1 MANLSQIKRE
11 RMISFLEKLK
21 ESHNDDESLIA
32 LNQIERELT
41 TKKYGL
47 VWEEHEE
54 TVDIMMRSNI
64 PVFSEVNSLELDCGE
79 SGSQY
84 NFLLEGDNLHS
95 LKLLEKTHKGT
106 VDVIYIDPPYN
117 TGNKDDFIYDDKMVD
132 KTDTFKHSK
141 WISFM
146 KERLLIAKRILSDD
160 GVVFIS
166 IDDNEFFQLKL
177 LCDEIFGDNNFVAVF
192 PRLATKSGKTPV
204 AYMIS
209 HDYVL
214 CYTNGREDVFVGEA
228 FEDDSYK
235 YSDEFVEERGRYN
248 LKQPLDCNSIS
259 YSASLDYPIEHDGI
273 TYYPGSDI
281 EAYKKR
287 KAGDHLQK
295 DYAWRWSKDLYEFG
309 LKKGWIVFQNGRIY
323 TKGYL
328 NAIIEK
334 NKDTGEYYISYRE
347 KTRKISTIDFI
358 KNAYSNDIAKKQLSA
373 CKIDDRFEYPK
384 PIELIKKLISTYYKK
399 DAVVVDFFA
408 GSGTTAQAVLELN
421 QSDGGHRKFILC
433 TNNENG
439 ICENITYNRIKTVIT
454 GKVADGSLYSREI
467 MTLIF
472 EKELKASDL
481 KNNSILETIDELKR
495 ENSDQYDSFSIEFE
509 DGYIQLFGRKK
520 ESYTGI
526 PANLMYYKT
535 DYVSKSSDE
544 LTDELLAHIVEM
556 IQLEYGVKVD
566 NKRYVLI
573 LDDDAMD
580 DFERDFHKYDNLQA
594 VFISQNVLLTTN
606 QEKIIKDINAFTVP
620 DYYFDLE
627 LREAGETW

>member
-1 MANLSQIKRE
+1 MAFDFGNANDQQKEAIQTTEGPLLIIAGPGTGKTYTLVQRIVYLIKEKNLKPEEI
-11 RMISFLEKLK
+11 MVATFTEKAAK
-21 ESHNDDESLIA
+21 ELVTRITN
-32 LNQIERELT
+32 ELD
-41 TKKYGL
+41 KL
-47 VWEEHEE
+47 
-54 TVDIMMRSNI
+54 NI
-64 PVFSEVNSLELDCGE
+64 PLNLNDMYVGTFHSICLRIIKEHLEYTRVKKNYRMLDQFDQKYMIFQHINSFRSLPHYDDLFAHNVGSWKQADKIASYV
-79 SGSQY
+79 SG
-84 NFLLEGDNLHS
+84 LLEEL
-95 LKLLEKTHKGT
+95 
-106 VDVIYIDPPYN
+106 VD
-117 TGNKDDFIYDDKMVD
+117 TSKMAKDDDPEIVA
-132 KTDTFKHSK
+132 
-141 WISFM
+141 
-146 KERLLIAKRILSDD
+146 IANIM
-160 GVVFIS
+160 
-166 IDDNEFFQLKL
+166 
-177 LCDEIFGDNNFVAVF
+177 DE
-192 PRLATKSGKTPV
+192 
-204 AYMIS
+204 
-209 HDYVL
+209 
-214 CYTNGREDVFVGEA
+214 
-228 FEDDSYK
+228 
-235 YSDEFVEERGRYN
+235 YN
-248 LKQPLDCNSIS
+248 R
-259 YSASLDYPIEHDGI
+259 

>member
-141 WISFM
+141 WLSFM

-287 KAGDHLQK
+287 KAGDHLQ
-295 DYAWRWSKDLYEFG
+295 
-309 LKKGWIVFQNGRIY
+309 
-323 TKGYL
+323 
-328 NAIIEK
+328 
-334 NKDTGEYYISYRE
+334 
-347 KTRKISTIDFI
+347 
-358 KNAYSNDIAKKQLSA
+358 
-373 CKIDDRFEYPK
+373 
-384 PIELIKKLISTYYKK
+384 
-399 DAVVVDFFA
+399 
-408 GSGTTAQAVLELN
+408 
-421 QSDGGHRKFILC
+421 
-433 TNNENG
+433 
-439 ICENITYNRIKTVIT
+439 
-454 GKVADGSLYSREI
+454 
-467 MTLIF
+467 
-472 EKELKASDL
+472 
-481 KNNSILETIDELKR
+481 
-495 ENSDQYDSFSIEFE
+495 
-509 DGYIQLFGRKK
+509 
-520 ESYTGI
+520 
-526 PANLMYYKT
+526 
-535 DYVSKSSDE
+535 
-544 LTDELLAHIVEM
+544 
-556 IQLEYGVKVD
+556 
-566 NKRYVLI
+566 
-573 LDDDAMD
+573 
-580 DFERDFHKYDNLQA
+580 
-594 VFISQNVLLTTN
+594 
-606 QEKIIKDINAFTVP
+606 
-620 DYYFDLE
+620 
-627 LREAGETW
+627 